1 MKKDVQQRKMTN
13 YELKKLDAKE
23 RQDLKQEYKDKL
35 ATLKAEQA
43 ERQRRT
49 IRPTSAGGWRRGSG
63 RPSTTPHNPLIV
75 AGEDLNPRK
84 TYTFYGAAEE
94 VPAVRYFLKVWRD
107 MRFNTLDL
115 WAALSKLKGGTV
127 YKLLTG
133 LPLEPAEERKIK
145 KLLPKVLA
153 LHETYRN
160 KFENKTDNQ
169 NTDK

>member
-1 MKKDVQQRKMTN
+1 MK
-13 YELKKLDAKE
+13 
-23 RQDLKQEYKDKL
+23 
-35 ATLKAEQA
+35 ATPEKPK
-43 ERQRRT
+43 R
-49 IRPTSAGGWRRGSG
+49 GGRRRGAG
-63 RPSTTPHNPLIV
+63 RPQSTPHHSNVV

-84 TYTFYGAAEE
+84 TYTFYGSAEE
-94 VPAVRYFLKVWRD
+94 VPAVSQFLKVWREL
-107 MRFNTLDL
+107 RFETPEL
-115 WAALSKLKGGTV
+115 WEVLPKLKGETV

>member
-1 MKKDVQQRKMTN
+1 MK
-13 YELKKLDAKE
+13 
-23 RQDLKQEYKDKL
+23 
-35 ATLKAEQA
+35 ATPEKPK
-43 ERQRRT
+43 R
-49 IRPTSAGGWRRGSG
+49 GGRRRGAG
-63 RPSTTPHNPLIV
+63 RPQSIPHHSNVV

-84 TYTFYGAAEE
+84 TYTFYGAADE
-94 VPAVRYFLKVWRD
+94 VPAVRQFLKVWREL
-107 MRFNTLDL
+107 RFETPEL
-115 WAALSKLKGGTV
+115 WEVLPKLKGGTV

-160 KFENKTDNQ
+160 KFENKTENQ

>member
-1 MKKDVQQRKMTN
+1 MK
-13 YELKKLDAKE
+13 
-23 RQDLKQEYKDKL
+23 
-35 ATLKAEQA
+35 ATPEKPK
-43 ERQRRT
+43 R
-49 IRPTSAGGWRRGSG
+49 GGRRRGAG
-63 RPSTTPHNPLIV
+63 RPQSTPHHSNVV

-84 TYTFYGAAEE
+84 TYTFYGAADE
-94 VPAVRYFLKVWRD
+94 VPAVRQFLKVWREL
-107 MRFNTLDL
+107 RFETPEL
-115 WAALSKLKGGTV
+115 WEVLPKLKGGTV

>member
-1 MKKDVQQRKMTN
+1 MK
-13 YELKKLDAKE
+13 
-23 RQDLKQEYKDKL
+23 
-35 ATLKAEQA
+35 ATPEKPK
-43 ERQRRT
+43 R
-49 IRPTSAGGWRRGSG
+49 GGRRRGAG
-63 RPSTTPHNPLIV
+63 RPQSTPHHSNVV

-84 TYTFYGAAEE
+84 TYTFYGAADE
-94 VPAVRYFLKVWRD
+94 VPAVRQFLKVWREL
-107 MRFNTLDL
+107 RFETPEL
-115 WAALSKLKGGTV
+115 WEVLPKLKGETV

-160 KFENKTDNQ
+160 KFENKTENQ